1 MDQFLDEGVSWW
13 QTSQPPL
20 DLLLCYPGL
29 AMITEREMAILQLE
43 QVQFPENRL
52 AAIEVSQTRSGH
64 QVLRSTVVFPTIIP
78 GSHMY
83 LTSRCRK
90 LTGIEALNV
99 QNIRYPQ
106 DPNFEILSTF
116 SDNLLRDLAGN
127 AFEASSCLVAV
138 CLACIVMS
146 ATPLES

>member
-1 MDQFLDEGVSWW
+1 MNQFLDEGVLWW
-13 QTSQPPL
+13 QTSQPLL

-29 AMITEREMAILQLE
+29 TMITEREMAILQLE

-64 QVLRSTVVFPTIIP
+64 QVLWSTVVFPTILP
-78 GSHMY
+78 GIHMY

-106 DPNFEILSTF
+106 DQIF
-116 SDNLLRDLAGN
+116 GY
-127 AFEASSCLVAV
+127 
-138 CLACIVMS
+138 
-146 ATPLES
+146 